1 MTPLDLREA
10 VAANRGCSGDVAASK
25 QFAPSARID
34 KVCSPPRAVLE
45 SLEWEETMGSVAS
58 ERSETEC
65 IRVAARFRPLDQNEL
80 QAGEDKLC
88 VRFGRDGKSCAL
100 TADTAHG
107 PAETNFAYDFMFQ
120 PESTQQDVY
129 QAVARPIVD
138 GVISGFNGAIL
149 AYGQTGSG
157 KTHTM
162 LGPGGAAAFLGE
174 KEVDMAEVGVIPRAL
189 QDLVGY
195 AATSEGH
202 VKLRA
207 SYVEIYM
214 ERVID
219 LLSTRK
225 GGADVKDHSH
235 SAAIRE
241 ASQNLY
247 LPEVTEVPVASVR
260 EAMEVM
266 KLGNT
271 NRHVAATSMNRQSS
285 RSHAVFVVTV
295 TNTTDENCQKFAQ
308 LYLVDLAG
316 SERLQKTNATGRQLE
331 EAKLI
336 NTSLLALGQVIAALA
351 HRHMHVPYRDSKLT
365 QLLRNCLGG
374 NARTAV
380 LVAASPHAWN
390 ANESLSAL
398 RFGARAS
405 LITNTAQM
413 NVAQDPEMLKRLLEK
428 ARMDLNELRGHCW
441 AMQVQL
447 AAVSAAEVTRKEEA
461 TRALEEAVATHRAEL
476 VEKERVLKEEAA
488 RALED
493 ANATHRAEMVGKER
507 ALQEADERALEDAL
521 AKRMAEKERAMKDEF
536 KRTIDDAVALHS
548 CEIAEKD
555 RPLQDTMPVADELE
569 KGLEDLADTSEA
581 AAAAGIP
588 VTDSA
593 DVAASSA
600 VLVANASSAT
610 GHQSC
615 QAGTQLKTMEETLPL
630 SGVGGKARGNDS
642 CSDLAQAHVEQ
653 VECDLQEA
661 LADLEAQNLALA
673 NEVQA
678 LKRELASSNKQLLVV
693 PVAAQAGATGS
704 DARRSRSR
712 SGGTRRGSGS
722 LKSWFDSWNPSRSR
736 PRR

>member
-207 SYVEIYM
+207 SYVEMYM

-225 GGADVKDHSH
+225 GGAEASDHLH
-235 SAAIRE
+235 SAMVRDE
-241 ASQNLY
+241 SQNLH
-247 LPEVTEVPVASVR
+247 LPEVTAVPITSVR

-308 LYLVDLAG
+308 LCLVDLAG
-316 SERLQKTNATGRQLE
+316 SERLQKTNASGKQLE

-351 HRHMHVPYRDSKLT
+351 HRHRHVPYRDSKLT

-428 ARMDLNELRGHCW
+428 ARMDLNELRGHCR
-441 AMQVQL
+441 AMEAKL
-447 AAVSAAEVTRKEEA
+447 AAVSAAEAIPAEA
-461 TRALEEAVATHRAEL
+461 MPLLPTIASQCVAGRSSSGADPGVYMGPASEMTGKRLL
-476 VEKERVLKEEAA
+476 VWGLLPSLVCPLA
-488 RALED
+488 RAVMRDPVIAADGWTYERTSIVQHL
-493 ANATHRAEMVGKER
+493 GK
-507 ALQEADERALEDAL
+507 
-521 AKRMAEKERAMKDEF
+521 
-536 KRTIDDAVALHS
+536 
-548 CEIAEKD
+548 
-555 RPLQDTMPVADELE
+555 
-569 KGLEDLADTSEA
+569 
-581 AAAAGIP
+581 
-588 VTDSA
+588 
-593 DVAASSA
+593 ASGKIQ
-600 VLVANASSAT
+600 NR
-610 GHQSC
+610 
-615 QAGTQLKTMEETLPL
+615 LPL
-630 SGVGGKARGNDS
+630 SPVTGERLTSRNLVPNLVVKQLVQQHLPNLAPLAVRLPAIALLSVYLVQEIQSYLNAKSLGRSEAVCTSFHTAASTSQAWAKVLMRDFPQAAIHDMGATPTPLAALAARGRYS
-642 CSDLAQAHVEQ
+642 
-653 VECDLQEA
+653 
-661 LADLEAQNLALA
+661 
-673 NEVQA
+673 
-678 LKRELASSNKQLLVV
+678 ELASHMPCAKN
-693 PVAAQAGATGS
+693 TE
-704 DARRSRSR
+704 RS
-712 SGGTRRGSGS
+712 
-722 LKSWFDSWNPSRSR
+722 
-736 PRR
+736 PRRKGLTLMKK